1 MDNEESPLFPFS
13 MLTPMFFMT
22 IMITSTQMDGFMKN
36 RRNYYRILQV
46 QPDAPFEVIRAS
58 YRALMRE
65 LRQHPDLGGSTS
77 DAAII
82 NEAYETL
89 SDPGRRAAYD
99 RAMAAHFTRR
109 AGTAERQP
117 SRIEDCP
124 VCEQPV
130 TRRPQAGERCPT
142 CRTPL
147 RSQRAAELDKAYE
160 RSLPRMRSDDRIGYY
175 LDWPGKARPGRMVDI
190 SPKGMR
196 FLCGERLPPKT
207 VLKISSRQ
215 FEASGAVT
223 NVSEVVVDG
232 RRRFAVGICFLAIR
246 FAESRGT
253 FLSTS
258 A

>member
-1 MDNEESPLFPFS
+1 
-13 MLTPMFFMT
+13 
-22 IMITSTQMDGFMKN
+22 MKN

-65 LRQHPDLGGSTS
+65 LRLHPDLGGSTS
-77 DAAII
+77 DASFI

-89 SDPGRRAAYD
+89 SDPDRRAAYD
-99 RAMAAHFTRR
+99 KALAAGYPRR
-109 AGTAERQP
+109 TGAADRRT

-124 VCEQPV
+124 VCEQPM
-130 TRRPQAGERCPT
+130 TQRPQAGESCPT

-147 RSQRAAELDKAYE
+147 RSQRSAELDKACQ
-160 RSLPRMRSDDRIGYY
+160 RSLPRMKSDDRIAYY
-175 LDWPGKARPGRMVDI
+175 LAWPGKARPARMVDI

-196 FLCGERLPPKT
+196 FLCGEKLPPKT
-207 VLKISSRQ
+207 VLKISSPQ

-223 NVSEVVVDG
+223 NVSEVIAAG
-232 RRRFAVGICFLAIR
+232 RRRFAVGVCFLAIS
-246 FAESRGT
+246 FAESKGT